1 MVEAVGGGNLAR
13 FRTICE
19 TDNFGCRI
27 LSAYTAFGGDP
38 TLTTMVS
45 DGGAALS
52 LKGGSAV
59 VCGNDDPELTECLAF
74 LGCRE
79 IFAPANIAFPAG
91 FEISTGPVALLT
103 GVRETDFDRAEKI
116 DAENLREIY
125 PVIVSDLP
133 GIASQP
139 FDAWYVELSH
149 RLRHANAR
157 IYAVREHG
165 RIVSV
170 AMTAAESDSAAV
182 IGFVRTLREYRGRG
196 CASGLC
202 GVLGNELLGEKKK
215 VYISCNA
222 DTLPF
227 YEKLGY
233 RYVYGWKY
241 GKRISDE

>member
-1 MVEAVGGGNLAR
+1 MVEAVGGGNFAR
-13 FRTICE
+13 FERICE
-19 TDNFGCRI
+19 ADNFGCRI
-27 LSAYTAFGGDP
+27 LSAYTAFGNDP
-38 TLTTMVS
+38 ALTTMVS

-59 VCGNDDPELTECLAF
+59 VSGEDDQELTDCLSF
-74 LGCRE
+74 LACRE
-79 IFAPANIAFPAG
+79 IFAPVNITIPAG

-103 GVRETDFDRAEKI
+103 DARDTDFGRAERI
-116 DAENLREIY
+116 DAEQLREIW

-133 GIASQP
+133 EIASQP

-157 IYAVREHG
+157 ICAVREHG
-165 RIVSV
+165 EVVSV
-170 AMTAAESDSAAV
+170 AMTAAESTNAAV

-196 CASGLC
+196 YASGLC
-202 GVLGNELLGEKKK
+202 RVLGNELLGEKKK

-233 RYVYGWKY
+233 RYVDDWKY